1 MRTASRP
8 IASLGWRTVVS
19 AGACSSPARIP
30 SNPVTRRRRAPH
42 TRRCP
47 AAPRPELA
55 QWRGRRMPPAKV
67 LPTRFDQLYLT
78 KFYRGGTAMSSP
90 SHPGSVWL
98 RGARIAAA
106 ALAGTL
112 ALSSCGGD
120 DQPTEQSGGSGG
132 TSATLGF
139 SGWSIAYL
147 PTAIAIDRLAEQGF
161 EVEAV
166 ALGGN
171 PNQLQAF
178 AQGEVDIAA
187 IAQVMDLMDQG
198 LPAKFFLAGNTN
210 EFVMVSRAEFPDC
223 ESLDGKVV
231 GIQSEASFV
240 GQLAVQWFA
249 NECPAAAPQITVVEG
264 SENRLAALLQGQM
277 DASPIDLQDWTLLN
291 AERPGEFVIVED
303 FTTTLPIMRG
313 AFAATPEWLEANPEL
328 ATAWVATHL
337 EVYRDVYAD
346 PSILVDKAAELLPE
360 VDPDLLP
367 AVVDAFVSAESWP
380 VDGGLG
386 EDDVQSTIDFFDADG
401 EAYTSVT
408 PEGAVDLTYLDA
420 ANQAQG

>member
-1 MRTASRP
+1 
-8 IASLGWRTVVS
+8 
-19 AGACSSPARIP
+19 
-30 SNPVTRRRRAPH
+30 
-42 TRRCP
+42 
-47 AAPRPELA
+47 
-55 QWRGRRMPPAKV
+55 
-67 LPTRFDQLYLT
+67 
-78 KFYRGGTAMSSP
+78 MSSP